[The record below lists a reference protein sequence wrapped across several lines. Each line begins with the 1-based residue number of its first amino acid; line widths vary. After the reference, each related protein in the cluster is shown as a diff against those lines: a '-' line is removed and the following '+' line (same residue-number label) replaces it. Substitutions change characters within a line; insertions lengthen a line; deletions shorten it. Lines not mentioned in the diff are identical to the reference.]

1 MSDRTP
7 VTYYGASVWNSYAN
21 QPAATKV
28 QVQKA
33 QAQFNVSG
41 TGGVIADI
49 DTGVDPNHPVLAGVL
64 LPGYDFT
71 RNQSGG
77 SELTDFTDPTPQ
89 SCPTTCSPAVVNQS
103 SAAILDQ
110 SSAAILD
117 QNPKYSAFGHG
128 TMVMGVI
135 HLVAPNAKLLPLK
148 AFHADGTGY
157 LSDILHAI
165 YYAVQNQPK
174 ANVINMSFD
183 FTSYSTELESALN
196 YASQSALICATSAGN
211 DGKNEIVYP
220 AALQSVA
227 MGVASTSDM
236 DTRSSFSNYGNAI
249 VWVAAP
255 GEGIVTTY
263 PFNSYAAGWGTSFS
277 APFVSGTSA
286 LLLNKQATT
295 NESQAAAAVAHA
307 VPVGSDMGNGRLDIV
322 QTLQTLSP
330 ADFSLSSSPTT
341 STITAGQLTTY
352 NLTVSPSSGFN
363 QTVTLNCSGF
373 SATSAATCV
382 IKPPLVTLD
391 GTNPATAIVTVQTT
405 VRAVLP
411 PAVPVRINPLPWDVL
426 TRLVWLLGWLTWLLV
441 WTTRGRLG
449 QTSRQRPDLAFA
461 VGLLAVSLCFYSCS
475 GITSM
480 PPSGPATLSSLTL
493 NSTSV
498 NGGSSSPGSVTL
510 SAPAPSG
517 GALVSLSSSNTA
529 VATVP
534 ASVTIPA
541 GATSATF
548 TLTTLP
554 VTAPTPVTI
563 SVSYAGVTH
572 TASLTVTA
580 PPTLTSLTLNQT
592 NVNGGSSFTGS
603 VTLSGPAPGG
613 GALVSLSS
621 ANTAVATVPASVTIP
636 AGASTATFTGTTLA
650 VTASTPV
657 TISVSYTGVTQ
668 TASLTVT
675 TPPTLTSLA
684 LNPTSV
690 NGGSPSTGNV
700 QLSGPAPSGGALVS
714 LTSSNTAV
722 ATVLANVT
730 IPAGLTSLTFTV
742 TTLAVTASTPITI
755 SASYAGVAKT
765 ASLIVTP
772 QPPSG
777 PTLTSLTLNP
787 TSVNGGSPSTGNVT
801 LSGPAPTAGALVS
814 LSSSDTTVA
823 TVPTSVTIPAG
834 ATGATFTVTTL
845 AVTASTSITISAS
858 YAGVTQNAS
867 LAVVTPT
874 LTSLTLNP
882 TSVNGGSPSTGNVKL
897 SGPALTGG
905 ALVSLSSSNTAAAT
919 VPASVTIP
927 AGATSLTFTV
937 TTLAVTAS
945 TPITISASYAGV
957 TKTASLIVT
966 PQPPS
971 GPTLTSLTLNPTSV
985 NGGSPSMGSVTLS
998 GPAPTAGA
1006 IVSLSSSDT
1015 TAATVPAT
1023 VTIPAGAT
1031 TSAAFTVTTL
1041 VVTASTPITISASYA
1056 GVTQTAFLSVTPTL
1070 TSLTLNPTSVN
1081 GGSPSTGNVKLSGP
1095 APTGGAIV
1103 SLSSSNTAA
1112 ATVPAS
1118 VTIPAG
1124 ATSLT
1129 FAVTTLAVTAST
1141 PITISASYAGVAKT
1155 ASLIVTPQPPSG
1167 PTLTSLTLNPTS
1179 GNGGSPTTGSVTLSG
1194 SALTGGAIVSLSSD
1208 KPAVATV
1215 PASVTIPAGATSATF
1230 TVTTLAVTASTP
1242 VNISASYAGVTHT
1255 APLTVTPAPPPGTP
1269 AGTYILTIT
1278 GTAGNLSHN
1287 TSVTLVVN

>member
-1 MSDRTP
+1 MWLLAALFVFLWATPARADNRVIVRTTLGGNGLQALLNNPLLSLCGLPLLGQACTVAPLDGPLGQVFLVTTPIDPTTFLSILRPLIGIVDAELDQLISMIGGLLVPSPLPAGLMSDRTP
-7 VTYYGASVWNSYAN
+7 VTYYGTSVWNSYAN
-21 QPAATKV
+21 QPAATIV

-89 SCPTTCSPAVVNQS
+89 SCLTTCSPAVVNQS

-117 QNPKYSAFGHG
+117 QNPKYAAFGHG

-148 AFHADGTGY
+148 AFHSDGTGY

-227 MGVASTSDM
+227 MGVASTSNSDM
-236 DTRSSFSNYGNAI
+236 RSSFSNYGNAI

-255 GEGIVTTY
+255 GESIVTTY

-286 LLLNKQATT
+286 LLLNKQANT

-307 VPVGSDMGNGRLDIV
+307 VPVGSDMGNGRLDAVLALGAI
-322 QTLQTLSP
+322 SP
-330 ADFSLSSSPTT
+330 ADFSLSSNPTT
-341 STITAGQLTTY
+341 STINAGQLATY
-352 NLTVSPSSGFN
+352 ALAVNPTNGFN
-363 QTVTLNCSGF
+363 QTVALSCSGF
-373 SATSAATCV
+373 PQASTCV
-382 IKPPLVTLD
+382 ITPLVATPD
-391 GTNPATAIVTVQTT
+391 GTNPATATITVQTT

-411 PAVPVRINPLPWDVL
+411 PAAPVRINPLPWDVL

-475 GITSM
+475 GITSV

-498 NGGSSSPGSVTL
+498 NGGSPSPGSVTL

-541 GATSATF
+541 GATSVTF
-548 TLTTLP
+548 TVTSLP
-554 VTAPTPVTI
+554 VTVPTPVTI
-563 SVSYAGVTH
+563 SVSYAGATQ
-572 TASLTVTA
+572 TASLMVTPA
-580 PPTLTSLTLNQT
+580 TPPPPTLSSLTLNPT
-592 NVNGGSSFTGS
+592 SVNGGSPFTGS

-613 GALVSLSS
+613 GALVSLAS

-657 TISVSYTGVTQ
+657 TISVSYAGVTQ

-675 TPPTLTSLA
+675 PPPTLTSLA

-700 QLSGPAPSGGALVS
+700 
-714 LTSSNTAV
+714 
-722 ATVLANVT
+722 
-730 IPAGLTSLTFTV
+730 
-742 TTLAVTASTPITI
+742 
-755 SASYAGVAKT
+755 
-765 ASLIVTP
+765 
-772 QPPSG
+772 
-777 PTLTSLTLNP
+777 
-787 TSVNGGSPSTGNVT
+787 T
-801 LSGPAPTAGALVS
+801 LSGPAP
-814 LSSSDTTVA
+814 
-823 TVPTSVTIPAG
+823 
-834 ATGATFTVTTL
+834 
-845 AVTASTSITISAS
+845 
-858 YAGVTQNAS
+858 N
-867 LAVVTPT
+867 
-874 LTSLTLNP
+874 
-882 TSVNGGSPSTGNVKL
+882 
-897 SGPALTGG
+897 GG
-905 ALVSLSSSNTAAAT
+905 ALVSLSSSNTAVAT
-919 VPASVTIP
+919 VLANVTIP

-985 NGGSPSMGSVTLS
+985 NGGSPSTGSVTLS

-1015 TAATVPAT
+1015 TAATVPA
-1023 VTIPAGAT
+1023 
-1031 TSAAFTVTTL
+1031 
-1041 VVTASTPITISASYA
+1041 
-1056 GVTQTAFLSVTPTL
+1056 SVT
-1070 TSLTLNPTSVN
+1070 V
-1081 GGSPSTGNVKLSGP
+1081 
-1095 APTGGAIV
+1095 
-1103 SLSSSNTAA
+1103 
-1112 ATVPAS
+1112 
-1118 VTIPAG
+1118 PAG

-1129 FAVTTLAVTAST
+1129 F
-1141 PITISASYAGVAKT
+1141 
-1155 ASLIVTPQPPSG
+1155 
-1167 PTLTSLTLNPTS
+1167 
-1179 GNGGSPTTGSVTLSG
+1179 
-1194 SALTGGAIVSLSSD
+1194 
-1208 KPAVATV
+1208 TV
-1215 PASVTIPAGATSATF
+1215 P
-1230 TVTTLAVTASTP
+1230 TLAVTASTP

-1255 APLTVTPAPPPGTP
+1255 ASLVVAPTPPPGTP
-1269 AGTYILTIT
+1269 AGTYTLTIT
-1278 GTAGNLSHN
+1278 GKSGNLTHN
-1287 TSVTLVVN
+1287 TTVILIVN

>member
-1 MSDRTP
+1 MWLLAALFVFLWATPARADNRVIVRTTLGGNGLQALLNNPLLSLCGLPLLGQACTVAPLDGPLGQVFLVTTPIDPTTFLSILRPLIGIVDAELDQLISMIGGLLVPSPLPAGLMSDRTP
-7 VTYYGASVWNSYAN
+7 VTYYGTPVWNSYAT
-21 QPAATKV
+21 QPAATIV

-89 SCPTTCSPAVVNQS
+89 SCLTTCSPAVVNQS

-117 QNPKYSAFGHG
+117 QNPKYAAFGHG

-148 AFHADGTGY
+148 AFHSDGTGY

-196 YASQSALICATSAGN
+196 YAGQSALICATSAGN

-227 MGVASTSDM
+227 MGVASTSNSDM
-236 DTRSSFSNYGNAI
+236 RSSFSNYGNAI

-255 GEGIVTTY
+255 GESIVTTY

-286 LLLNKQATT
+286 LLLNKQANP

-307 VPVGSDMGNGRLDIV
+307 VPVGSDMGNGRLDAVLALGAI
-322 QTLQTLSP
+322 SP
-330 ADFSLSSSPTT
+330 ADFSLSSNPTT
-341 STITAGQLTTY
+341 STINAGQLATY
-352 NLTVSPSSGFN
+352 ALAVNPTNGFN
-363 QTVTLNCSGF
+363 QTVALSCSGF
-373 SATSAATCV
+373 PQASTCV
-382 IKPPLVTLD
+382 ITPLAATPD
-391 GTNPATAIVTVQTT
+391 GTNPATATITVQTT

-411 PAVPVRINPLPWDVL
+411 PAAPVRINPLPWDVL

-475 GITSM
+475 GITSV

-498 NGGSSSPGSVTL
+498 NGGSPSPGSVTL

-534 ASVTIPA
+534 ASVTYTVTSLPVTAPTPVTISVSYAGATQTASLMVTPATPPPPTLSSLTLNPTSVNGGSPSTGNVTLSGPAPNGGSLVSLASSNTAVATVPASVTIPA
-541 GATSATF
+541 GATGATF
-548 TLTTLP
+548 TVTSLP

-563 SVSYAGVTH
+563 SVSYAGVT
-572 TASLTVTA
+572 
-580 PPTLTSLTLNQT
+580 
-592 NVNGGSSFTGS
+592 
-603 VTLSGPAPGG
+603 
-613 GALVSLSS
+613 
-621 ANTAVATVPASVTIP
+621 
-636 AGASTATFTGTTLA
+636 
-650 VTASTPV
+650 
-657 TISVSYTGVTQ
+657 Q
-668 TASLTVT
+668 TASLTLT
-675 TPPTLTSLA
+675 PPPTLTSLA

-714 LTSSNTAV
+714 LSSSNTAV
-722 ATVLANVT
+722 ATVLAN
-730 IPAGLTSLTFTV
+730 
-742 TTLAVTASTPITI
+742 
-755 SASYAGVAKT
+755 
-765 ASLIVTP
+765 
-772 QPPSG
+772 
-777 PTLTSLTLNP
+777 
-787 TSVNGGSPSTGNVT
+787 
-801 LSGPAPTAGALVS
+801 
-814 LSSSDTTVA
+814 
-823 TVPTSVTIPAG
+823 
-834 ATGATFTVTTL
+834 
-845 AVTASTSITISAS
+845 
-858 YAGVTQNAS
+858 
-867 LAVVTPT
+867 
-874 LTSLTLNP
+874 
-882 TSVNGGSPSTGNVKL
+882 
-897 SGPALTGG
+897 
-905 ALVSLSSSNTAAAT
+905 
-919 VPASVTIP
+919 VTIP

-985 NGGSPSMGSVTLS
+985 NGGSPS
-998 GPAPTAGA
+998 
-1006 IVSLSSSDT
+1006 
-1015 TAATVPAT
+1015 
-1023 VTIPAGAT
+1023 
-1031 TSAAFTVTTL
+1031 
-1041 VVTASTPITISASYA
+1041 
-1056 GVTQTAFLSVTPTL
+1056 
-1070 TSLTLNPTSVN
+1070 
-1081 GGSPSTGNVKLSGP
+1081 TGNVKLSGP
-1095 APTGGAIV
+1095 APTGGALV
-1103 SLSSSNTAA
+1103 SLSSSNMAA
-1112 ATVPAS
+1112 ATVPAN
-1118 VTIPAG
+1118 VTIPPGVA
-1124 ATSLT
+1124 SLT
-1129 FAVTTLAVTAST
+1129 FSVTTLAVTAST
-1141 PITISASYAGVAKT
+1141 PITISASYAGVTKT
-1155 ASLIVTPQPPSG
+1155 ASLTVTPQPPSG
-1167 PTLTSLTLNPTS
+1167 P
-1179 GNGGSPTTGSVTLSG
+1179 
-1194 SALTGGAIVSLSSD
+1194 
-1208 KPAVATV
+1208 
-1215 PASVTIPAGATSATF
+1215 
-1230 TVTTLAVTASTP
+1230 
-1242 VNISASYAGVTHT
+1242 
-1255 APLTVTPAPPPGTP
+1255 
-1269 AGTYILTIT
+1269 
-1278 GTAGNLSHN
+1278 
-1287 TSVTLVVN
+1287 

>member
-1 MSDRTP
+1 MWLLAALFVFLWATPARADNRVIVRTTLGGNGLQALLNNPLLSLCGLPLLGQACTVAPLDGPLGQVFLVTTPIDPTTFLSILRPLIGIVDAELDQLISMIGGLLVPSPLPAGLMSDRTP
-7 VTYYGASVWNSYAN
+7 VTYYGTPVWNSYAT
-21 QPAATKV
+21 QPAATIV

-89 SCPTTCSPAVVNQS
+89 SCLTTCSPAVVNQS

-117 QNPKYSAFGHG
+117 QNPKYAAFGHG

-148 AFHADGTGY
+148 AFHSDGTGY

-196 YASQSALICATSAGN
+196 YAGQSALICATSAGN

-227 MGVASTSDM
+227 MGVASTSNSDM
-236 DTRSSFSNYGNAI
+236 RSSFSNYGNAI

-255 GEGIVTTY
+255 GESIVTTY

-307 VPVGSDMGNGRLDIV
+307 VPVGADMGNGRLDIV

-330 ADFSLSSSPTT
+330 ADFFLSSSPTT

-352 NLTVSPSSGFN
+352 NLTVTPSSGFN

-373 SATSAATCV
+373 SAASAATCV

-405 VRAVLP
+405 VRAVVP
-411 PAVPVRINPLPWDVL
+411 PAAPVRINPLPWDVL

-475 GITSM
+475 GITSV

-498 NGGSSSPGSVTL
+498 NGGSPSPGSVTL
-510 SAPAPSG
+510 SAPAPSGGALVSLASSNTAVATVPASVTIPAGATSVTFTVTSLPVTVPTPVTISVSYAVATQTASLMVTPATPPPPTLSSLTLNPTSVNGGSPSTGSVTLSGPAPSG

-529 VATVP
+529 VATV
-534 ASVTIPA
+534 
-541 GATSATF
+541 
-548 TLTTLP
+548 
-554 VTAPTPVTI
+554 
-563 SVSYAGVTH
+563 
-572 TASLTVTA
+572 
-580 PPTLTSLTLNQT
+580 
-592 NVNGGSSFTGS
+592 
-603 VTLSGPAPGG
+603 
-613 GALVSLSS
+613 
-621 ANTAVATVPASVTIP
+621 
-636 AGASTATFTGTTLA
+636 
-650 VTASTPV
+650 
-657 TISVSYTGVTQ
+657 
-668 TASLTVT
+668 
-675 TPPTLTSLA
+675 
-684 LNPTSV
+684 
-690 NGGSPSTGNV
+690 
-700 QLSGPAPSGGALVS
+700 
-714 LTSSNTAV
+714 
-722 ATVLANVT
+722 LAN
-730 IPAGLTSLTFTV
+730 
-742 TTLAVTASTPITI
+742 
-755 SASYAGVAKT
+755 
-765 ASLIVTP
+765 
-772 QPPSG
+772 
-777 PTLTSLTLNP
+777 
-787 TSVNGGSPSTGNVT
+787 
-801 LSGPAPTAGALVS
+801 
-814 LSSSDTTVA
+814 
-823 TVPTSVTIPAG
+823 
-834 ATGATFTVTTL
+834 
-845 AVTASTSITISAS
+845 
-858 YAGVTQNAS
+858 
-867 LAVVTPT
+867 
-874 LTSLTLNP
+874 
-882 TSVNGGSPSTGNVKL
+882 
-897 SGPALTGG
+897 
-905 ALVSLSSSNTAAAT
+905 
-919 VPASVTIP
+919 VTIP

-957 TKTASLIVT
+957 AKTASLTVT

-985 NGGSPSMGSVTLS
+985 NGGSPSTGSVTLS

-1015 TAATVPAT
+1015 TVATVPASVT
-1023 VTIPAGAT
+1023 VPAGAT

-1041 VVTASTPITISASYA
+1041 VVTASTPISISASYA
-1056 GVTQTAFLSVTPTL
+1056 GVTQTAFLTVTPTL

-1095 APTGGAIV
+1095 APSGGALV

-1112 ATVPAS
+1112 ATVPVS

-1129 FAVTTLAVTAST
+1129 F
-1141 PITISASYAGVAKT
+1141 
-1155 ASLIVTPQPPSG
+1155 
-1167 PTLTSLTLNPTS
+1167 
-1179 GNGGSPTTGSVTLSG
+1179 SV
-1194 SALTGGAIVSLSSD
+1194 
-1208 KPAVATV
+1208 P
-1215 PASVTIPAGATSATF
+1215 
-1230 TVTTLAVTASTP
+1230 TLAVTASTP

-1255 APLTVTPAPPPGTP
+1255 ASLVVAPTPPPGTP
-1269 AGTYILTIT
+1269 AGTYTLTIT
-1278 GTAGNLSHN
+1278 GKSGNLTHN
-1287 TSVTLVVN
+1287 TTVILIVN